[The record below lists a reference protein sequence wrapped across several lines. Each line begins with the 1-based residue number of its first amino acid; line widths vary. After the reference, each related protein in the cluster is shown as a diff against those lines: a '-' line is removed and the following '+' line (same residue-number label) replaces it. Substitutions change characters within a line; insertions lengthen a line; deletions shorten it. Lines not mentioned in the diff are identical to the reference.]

1 MSTSEPKKD
10 EAPASEAVAE
20 PARPETASKDEP
32 TAAER
37 KAADTRAADTE
48 AADTKAA
55 DTKAEAKPETG
66 IEAQPAAAADQTAAD
81 EPVWPP
87 PESQPEAPAAASAGD
102 PAPPA
107 DPDGPALL
115 AKTDEETI
123 VAKTDEPT
131 VLTKTDEPTVL
142 TKTDEPAPAAKHDD
156 PAGKPDEPAAEPSQ
170 EMGLSEST
178 LHWLVDGEQAIE
190 PSERNPVLAPIY
202 DARAPVAGRKRTF
215 AIIGGA
221 AILSLGIA
229 WALHAQAARHQTTA
243 AATTVDSA
251 DLLTHR
257 AEAALA
263 QGRGTEALD
272 LARLAIVTDARLADA
287 YIVIGT
293 VQRSNGQTID
303 ARDSYRHYLELA
315 PIGTHAAEAR
325 AALTSLPP

>member
-32 TAAER
+32 TANDA
-37 KAADTRAADTE
+37 
-48 AADTKAA
+48 
-55 DTKAEAKPETG
+55 KAEAKLETAV
-66 IEAQPAAAADQTAAD
+66 EAQPAAAADQSGTD

-87 PESQPEAPAAASAGD
+87 PESQPESPAATPAGE
-102 PAPPA
+102 PALPV

-115 AKTDEETI
+115 TKP
-123 VAKTDEPT
+123 DEPE
-131 VLTKTDEPTVL
+131 VLTKPDEPP
-142 TKTDEPAPAAKHDD
+142 PAGKHDES
-156 PAGKPDEPAAEPSQ
+156 AAKPDEPAAEPSQ

-190 PSERNPVLAPIY
+190 PSERNPVLAPVY

-229 WALHAQAARHQTTA
+229 WALHAQAARHQTA
-243 AATTVDSA
+243 AAAPTVDSA
-251 DLLTHR
+251 DLLIHR

-263 QGRGTEALD
+263 QGRGSEALD
-272 LARLAIVTDARLADA
+272 LARLAIVTDARVADA

-293 VQRSNGQTID
+293 VQRSNGQVID
-303 ARDSYRHYLELA
+303 ARDSYRRYLELA